1 MKKKTKVEKEEDAN
15 EDLIAS
21 ALINVINDADLL
33 RTIESERQFSKMQFL
48 CVIMSMFVISLQQY
62 ENVDVGE
69 DATNGH
75 TSQWMAIKTESQI
88 KKDILKW
95 GPESYEMKSINGN
108 KNIWLVYLLMT
119 VHVLSWLIGRILI
132 GTKRN
137 PTKEMLEEFPKKFKI
152 LFVLLLALNIGT
164 AVVCIPTN
172 LINDR
177 ELGQYFHLW
186 ILADVLLL
194 FAIQF
199 NIYAEHIY
207 VERYDQ
213 MIIQHVFDLV
223 QN

>member
-1 MKKKTKVEKEEDAN
+1 
-15 EDLIAS
+15 
-21 ALINVINDADLL
+21 
-33 RTIESERQFSKMQFL
+33 
-48 CVIMSMFVISLQQY
+48 
-62 ENVDVGE
+62 
-69 DATNGH
+69 
-75 TSQWMAIKTESQI
+75 
-88 KKDILKW
+88 LKW
-95 GPESYEMKSINGN
+95 GPDSYEMKSINGN